1 MNLQQLTAHASAA
14 QLDELTLV
22 SIEGGIY
29 LLQASLHGK
38 PHLLKGPDGKVLHLR
53 SVEHARDVLKSVPEV
68 PFYRVDA
75 VVHGEMC
82 GVPDGGHHGL
92 RVPISLRSAW

>member
-1 MNLQQLTAHASAA
+1 MNLQQLTAHAHAG
-14 QLDELTLV
+14 QLDDLALI

-29 LLQASLHGK
+29 LLQASLQGK
-38 PHLLKGPDGKVLHLR
+38 PCLLKDANDKVLHLR
-53 SVEHARDVLKSVPEV
+53 SVEHARHVLQSLPEV

-82 GVPDGGHHGL
+82 GAPDGGHHGL